1 MRVWAGPFIG
11 DGETPGSRRDLRVL
25 WLIAG
30 HAMAAVL
37 APLLVR
43 RLGRS
48 AFLVLALA
56 PAAAFG
62 WALSQTSRVIDGH
75 PVEQVTR
82 WIPEYGVSLAFRLD
96 ALSLVLLYLAG
107 GIGALVLV
115 YCARY
120 FDSDEPGLGLFA
132 CSLTGFAGAMIGLVL
147 ADDLVLLFVF
157 WELTTILSFLL
168 IGHYADR
175 PTARRS
181 ALRAVTVTT
190 FGGLALLAGVVIL
203 GQAAGT
209 YRLSAILAHPP
220 HGASVTAA
228 LVLILVGCFAKSAVF
243 PFSQWLPGAM
253 AAPTPVSAYL
263 HAAAM
268 VKAGVYLIARLA
280 PAYGAD
286 PTWRW
291 LCLSLGGATML
302 LGGIRALRE
311 HDLKRVLAFGTV
323 SQLGFLTAVLGAGQ
337 RDTAYA
343 GLAMLLAH
351 AVFKAPLFLGV
362 GLIDHCAG
370 TRDLRKLSGLGR
382 SLPALCVVMSLAAAS
397 MAGIPPLLGFAA
409 KEAVLDSFVEGARHG
424 SNADPFVLAVLVVGS
439 GLTVAYTCRV
449 IWGAFARKPGIER
462 DTPVHAAG
470 WLALGP
476 AALLALAGLALG
488 IGAPVLDDLI
498 SGYADTVPGAHH
510 VHLYAAG
517 WSGLGLPLALS
528 AIAWLIGAS
537 LFAVRAP
544 LLRFHKS
551 HTLPEGED
559 VVNNLL
565 LALERASLQIT
576 GSVQRGSLPVYV
588 GTVFLSAV
596 ALGTWALIKGVP
608 WQVPHPA
615 PWWDSRTQLAVAIL
629 TCLAALCVPLLTG
642 RLAAALVTGVSGF
655 AVALLFLVDDAPDLA
670 FTQLAAE
677 TVSLIVF
684 VLVLRRL
691 DPSFVRTP
699 RYRRRTAHLALA
711 LATGVVLSSLTYLAA
726 AARKA
731 PTVASDYTQLA
742 EHSGFGN
749 VVSAIIVDYRAWDTL
764 GESSVIA
771 ICAAGVT
778 SLVFARRAAGA
789 LGRRR
794 PPSAAGLSDEGGWL
808 AARPPELRRS
818 LQLEVVARLTYHT
831 ILVVSLYLLF
841 HGENGLGGGFVAGLL
856 AGLGL
861 TMRYLAGGRYEL
873 AAAAPVDAGVLLGVG
888 MAVSAGT
895 ALLGYAWG
903 DTVFAPGHFTVH
915 LPVTG
920 NLIVSSSLLF
930 DIGVYVLVI
939 GLVLDILR
947 SFGAELDRHIATDRR
962 AAQTAQDGT

>member
-1 MRVWAGPFIG
+1 
-11 DGETPGSRRDLRVL
+11 VL
-25 WLIAG
+25 WLIAV
-30 HAMAAVL
+30 HALAAVL

-56 PAAAFG
+56 PAAAFV
-62 WALSQTSRVIDGH
+62 WALTQTARVADGH
-75 PVEQVTR
+75 PLEQVTQ
-82 WIPEYGVSLAFRLD
+82 WIPAYGISLAFRLD
-96 ALSLVLLYLAG
+96 PLSLVMLYLAG

-168 IGHYADR
+168 IGHYAER

-203 GQAAGT
+203 GQGAGT

-220 HGASVTAA
+220 HGAPVTAA
-228 LVLILVGCFAKSAVF
+228 LVLILIGAFAKSAVF

-268 VKAGVYLIARLA
+268 VKAGVYLIARLG
-280 PAYGAD
+280 PAYGPD
-286 PTWRW
+286 PTWQR
-291 LCLSLGGATML
+291 LCLGFGGATML

-311 HDLKRVLAFGTV
+311 NDLKRVLAFGTV

-351 AVFKAPLFLGV
+351 AAFKAPLFLGV
-362 GLIDHCAG
+362 GLIDHSTG

-382 SLPALCVVMSLAAAS
+382 SLPALCVVMCLAAVS

-409 KEAVLDSFVEGARHG
+409 KEAVLDSFVLG
-424 SNADPFVLAVLVVGS
+424 SQRGSHVDPIMLAVFVAGS

-449 IWGAFARKPGIER
+449 VWGAFARKPDVP
-462 DTPVHAAG
+462 DTPVHAAS

-476 AALLALAGLALG
+476 AALLALAGLGLG
-488 IGAPVLDDLI
+488 IGAPVLNDLL
-498 SGYADTVPGAHH
+498 SEYADAVPGLHH
-510 VHLYAAG
+510 VHLSVAG
-517 WSGLGLPLALS
+517 WSGIGVPLGLSAL
-528 AIAWLIGAS
+528 AWLIGAG
-537 LFAVRAP
+537 LFAARKP

-551 HTLPEGED
+551 HTLPDGED

-565 LALERASLQIT
+565 LAVERASLQIT

-596 ALGTWALIKGVP
+596 AVGVWALINGAP
-608 WQVPHPA
+608 WHLPHPT
-615 PWWDSRTQLAVAIL
+615 PWWQSRTQLAVAIL
-629 TCLAALCVPLLTG
+629 TCLAAICVPLMTG

-655 AVALLFLVDDAPDLA
+655 AVAVLFLVDDAPDLA
-670 FTQLAAE
+670 FTQVAAE

-691 DPSFVRTP
+691 DPDFVRTP
-699 RYRRRTAHLALA
+699 RTRRRLAHLTLA
-711 LATGVVLSSLTYLAA
+711 LTTGGVLSALTYLAA
-726 AARKA
+726 AARVA
-731 PTVASDYTQLA
+731 PAVAPGYAELA
-742 EHSGFGN
+742 HEEGFGN

-778 SLVFARRAAGA
+778 SLVFARRGTHA
-789 LGRRR
+789 LSRRR
-794 PPSAAGLSDEGGWL
+794 GVRAHAAPAEEGSWL
-808 AARPPELRRS
+808 AARPAVLQRS

-831 ILVVSLYLLF
+831 ILLASLYLLF

-861 TMRYLAGGRYEL
+861 TLRYLAGGRYEL

-888 MAVSAGT
+888 MALSAGT

-903 DTVFAPGHFTVH
+903 GNVLAPAHITMH
-915 LPVTG
+915 LPMTG
-920 NLIVSSSLLF
+920 TLNVYSSLLF

-947 SFGAELDRHIATDRR
+947 SFGSELDRHIAADRKATEQSTEATPGMQGPAQ
-962 AAQTAQDGT
+962 AAGEGA

>member
-1 MRVWAGPFIG
+1 
-11 DGETPGSRRDLRVL
+11 VL
-25 WLIAG
+25 WLIAV
-30 HAMAAVL
+30 HALAAVL
-37 APLLVR
+37 APPLVR

-62 WALSQTSRVIDGH
+62 WALAETSRVVDGH
-75 PVEQVTR
+75 PVEQVTQ
-82 WIPEYGVSLAFRLD
+82 WIPAYGVSLAFRLD
-96 ALSLVLLYLAG
+96 PLSLVLLYLAG

-147 ADDLVLLFVF
+147 ADDLILLFVF
-157 WELTTILSFLL
+157 WELTTVLSFLL

-220 HGASVTAA
+220 HGAPVTAA
-228 LVLILVGCFAKSAVF
+228 LALILVGCFAKSAVF

-286 PTWRW
+286 PTCRR
-291 LCLSLGGATML
+291 LCLVLGCATML

-362 GLIDHCAG
+362 GLIDHCTG

-382 SLPALCVVMSLAAAS
+382 SLPALCVVMSLAAVS

-409 KEAVLDSFVEGARHG
+409 KESVLDSFVEGSRHG
-424 SNADPFVLAVLVVGS
+424 SDTDPIVLAVLVAGS

-449 IWGAFARKPGIER
+449 IWGAFARKPGIEQ
-462 DTPVHAAG
+462 DTPVHAAA

-498 SGYADTVPGAHH
+498 SGYADTVPGEHG

-517 WSGLGLPLALS
+517 WSGFGLPLALS
-528 AIAWLIGAS
+528 AVAWLIGAA
-537 LFAVRAP
+537 LFAAREP

-551 HTLPEGED
+551 HTLPDGED

-565 LALERASLQIT
+565 LAVERASLQIT

-596 ALGTWALIKGVP
+596 ALGIWALAKGVP
-608 WQVPHPA
+608 WQLPHPV
-615 PWWDSRTQLAVAIL
+615 PWWDSRTQLAVAVL
-629 TCLAALCVPLLTG
+629 TCLAAICVPLLTG

-655 AVALLFLVDDAPDLA
+655 AVAVLFLVDDAPDLA

-699 RYRRRTAHLALA
+699 RSRRRAAHLALA
-711 LATGVVLSSLTYLAA
+711 AATGIVLSSLTYLAA
-726 AARKA
+726 AARRA
-731 PTVASDYTQLA
+731 PSVASEYTELA
-742 EHSGFGN
+742 RHSGFGN

-778 SLVFARRAAGA
+778 SLIFARRGASA

-794 PPSAAGLSDEGGWL
+794 SPRSAEPPEEGGWL
-808 AARPPELRRS
+808 AARPSAVLQRS

-831 ILVVSLYLLF
+831 ILLVSLYLLF

-903 DTVFAPGHFTVH
+903 DSVLAPGHFTVH

-920 NLIVSSSLLF
+920 ELTVYSSLLF

-947 SFGAELDRHIATDRR
+947 SFGAELDRHIAADRR
-962 AAQTAQDGT
+962 AAQTAETAGDAT

>member
-1 MRVWAGPFIG
+1 M
-11 DGETPGSRRDLRVL
+11 L
-25 WLIAG
+25 WLVAV
-30 HAMAAVL
+30 HALAAVL

-43 RLGRS
+43 KLGRT

-56 PAAAFG
+56 PAAAFV
-62 WALSQTSRVIDGH
+62 WALTRTARIADGH
-75 PVEQVTR
+75 PIEQVTQ
-82 WIPEYGVSLAFRLD
+82 WVPQYGVSLAFRLD
-96 ALSLVLLYLAG
+96 PLGLVLLYLAA

-120 FDSDEPGLGLFA
+120 FDSAEPGLGVFA

-147 ADDLVLLFVF
+147 ADDLILLFVF

-175 PTARRS
+175 PPARRS

-203 GQAAGT
+203 GQDAGT
-209 YRLSAILAHPP
+209 YRLSAILNDPP
-220 HGASVTAA
+220 RGTSVTTA

-268 VKAGVYLIARLA
+268 VKGGVYLIARFA
-280 PAYGAD
+280 PAYGGD

-291 LCLSLGGATML
+291 LCLTLGGATML

-323 SQLGFLTAVLGAGQ
+323 SQLGMLTAVLGDGQ

-343 GLAMLLAH
+343 GLAMLFAH

-362 GLIDHCAG
+362 GLIDQCTG

-382 SLPALCVVMSLAAAS
+382 SLPALCVVMCLAAIS

-409 KEAVLDSFVEGARHG
+409 KESVFDSFVVGSQHG
-424 SNADPFVLAVLVVGS
+424 SDADPVILAVLVAGS
-439 GLTVAYTCRV
+439 SLTVAYTCRV
-449 IWGAFARKPGIER
+449 VWGAFARKPGAKA
-462 DTPVHAAG
+462 DTPVHAAA

-476 AALLALAGLALG
+476 AALLSLAGLALG
-488 IGAPVLDDLI
+488 IGAPVLNDLL
-498 SGYADTVPGAHH
+498 SGYADALPGAHDI
-510 VHLYAAG
+510 HLYPAG
-517 WSGLGLPLALS
+517 WSGFGVPLGLS
-528 AIAWLIGAS
+528 AISWLVGAA
-537 LFAVRAP
+537 LFLVRAP
-544 LLRFHKS
+544 LLRFHKR

-565 LALERASLQIT
+565 LALERSSLQIT

-596 ALGTWALIKGVP
+596 ALGIWALISGAP
-608 WQVPHPA
+608 WHLPQPT

-629 TCLAALCVPLLTG
+629 TCLAAISVPLLTG

-655 AVALLFLVDDAPDLA
+655 AVAILFLVDGAPDLA

-691 DPSFVRTP
+691 APSFVRTP
-699 RYRRRTAHLALA
+699 RPQRRAAHLALA
-711 LATGVVLSSLTYLAA
+711 AAAGIVFSSLTYLAA
-726 AARKA
+726 AARQA
-731 PTVASDYTQLA
+731 PAVAPGYAELA
-742 EHSGFGN
+742 EHSGLGN

-778 SLVFARRAAGA
+778 SLVFARRAASA
-789 LGRRR
+789 FGRQR
-794 PPSAAGLSDEGGWL
+794 PPRAASPEEGGWL
-808 AARPPELRRS
+808 AARSAVLQRS

-831 ILVVSLYLLF
+831 ILLVSLYLLL
-841 HGENGLGGGFVAGLL
+841 HGEGGLGGGFVAGLL

-873 AAAAPVDAGVLLGVG
+873 AAAAPVDAGVLLGLG
-888 MAVSAGT
+888 MALSSGT
-895 ALLGYAWG
+895 VLLGYVWG
-903 DTVFAPGHFTVH
+903 DTALAPGQFSVH

-920 NLIVSSSLLF
+920 ELTVHSSLLF
-930 DIGVYVLVI
+930 DFGVYVLVI

-947 SFGAELDRHIATDRR
+947 SFGSELDRHIAADRR
-962 AAQTAQDGT
+962 AAIQLAGEGS

>member
-1 MRVWAGPFIG
+1 
-11 DGETPGSRRDLRVL
+11 VL
-25 WLIAG
+25 WLVAV
-30 HAMAAVL
+30 HALGAVL

-43 RLGRS
+43 KLGRS

-62 WALSQTSRVIDGH
+62 WALTQTSRVVDGH
-75 PVEQVTR
+75 PIEQVTQ
-82 WIPEYGVSLAFRLD
+82 WVPAYGFSLAFRLD
-96 ALSLVLLYLAG
+96 PLGLVLLYLAG

-147 ADDLVLLFVF
+147 ADDLIVLFVF

-209 YRLSAILAHPP
+209 YRISAIVADPP
-220 HGASVTAA
+220 HGAAVTAA

-280 PAYGAD
+280 PAYGD
-286 PTWRW
+286 ELTWQW
-291 LCLSLGGATML
+291 LCLGFGGATML
-302 LGGIRALRE
+302 LGGVRALRE
-311 HDLKRVLAFGTV
+311 NDLKRVLAFGTV
-323 SQLGFLTAVLGAGQ
+323 SQLGFLTAVLGAGH

-362 GLIDHCAG
+362 GIIDHCAG

-382 SLPALCVVMSLAAAS
+382 SLPALCVVMCLAAVS

-409 KEAVLDSFVEGARHG
+409 KESVLDSFVVGARHG
-424 SNADPFVLAVLVVGS
+424 SDADPFVLAVFVAGS
-439 GLTVAYTCRV
+439 ALTVAYTCRV
-449 IWGAFARKPGIER
+449 VWGAFARKPGVE
-462 DTPVHAAG
+462 DTPVRAAA
-470 WLALGP
+470 WLTLGP

-488 IGAPVLDDLI
+488 IGAPLLNDLL
-498 SGYADTVPGAHH
+498 SGYADAVPGQHH
-510 VHLYAAG
+510 VHLYATG
-517 WSGLGLPLALS
+517 WSGFGLPLLLS
-528 AIAWLIGAS
+528 AIAWAGGAA
-537 LFAVRAP
+537 LFVAREP

-551 HTLPEGED
+551 HKLPEGED

-565 LALERASLQIT
+565 LWLERASLQIT

-596 ALGTWALIKGVP
+596 ALGAWALFSGAP
-608 WQVPHPA
+608 WRLPHPA
-615 PWWDSRTQLAVAIL
+615 PWWDSRTQLAVGIL
-629 TCLAALCVPLLTG
+629 TCVAALCVPLLTG

-655 AVALLFLVDDAPDLA
+655 AVAILFLVDDAPDLA

-691 DPSFVRTP
+691 DPNFVSTQRT
-699 RYRRRTAHLALA
+699 RRRAAHLSLA
-711 LATGVVLSSLTYLAA
+711 VSAGFVLSALTYVAA
-726 AARKA
+726 AARQA
-731 PTVASDYTQLA
+731 PPVASGYTELA
-742 EHSGFGN
+742 HESGLEN
-749 VVSAIIVDYRAWDTL
+749 VISAIIVDFRSWDTL

-778 SLVFARRAAGA
+778 SLVFARRAASA
-789 LGRRR
+789 FVRR
-794 PPSAAGLSDEGGWL
+794 PQRRGGEPTDGGWL
-808 AARPPELRRS
+808 AARPAVLQRS

-831 ILVVSLYLLF
+831 ILLVSLYLLL
-841 HGENGLGGGFVAGLL
+841 HGEYGLGGGFVAGLL

-873 AAAAPVDAGVLLGVG
+873 AAAAPVDAGVLLGLG
-888 MAVSAGT
+888 MALSSGT

-903 DTVFAPGHFTVH
+903 DTVLAPGHFTVH

-920 NLIVSSSLLF
+920 NLTVHSSLLF
-930 DIGVYVLVI
+930 DFGVYVLVI

-947 SFGAELDRHIATDRR
+947 SFGSELDRHIAADRR
-962 AAQTAQDGT
+962 AAAEPAREGA

>member
-1 MRVWAGPFIG
+1 M
-11 DGETPGSRRDLRVL
+11 L
-25 WLIAG
+25 WLIAV
-30 HAMAAVL
+30 HALAAVL
-37 APLLVR
+37 APPLVR

-48 AFLVLALA
+48 AFFVLALA

-62 WALSQTSRVIDGH
+62 WALFETSRVVDDR

-96 ALSLVLLYLAG
+96 PLSLVLLYLAG

-147 ADDLVLLFVF
+147 ADDLIVLFVF
-157 WELTTILSFLL
+157 WELTTVLSFLL

-280 PAYGAD
+280 PAYGSD
-286 PTWRW
+286 PTWHW
-291 LCLSLGGATML
+291 LCLVLGCTTML

-311 HDLKRVLAFGTV
+311 RDLKRVLAFGTV

-362 GLIDHCAG
+362 GLIDHCTG
-370 TRDLRKLSGLGR
+370 TRDLRKLSGLAR
-382 SLPALCVVMSLAAAS
+382 SLPALCVVMSLAAVS

-409 KEAVLDSFVEGARHG
+409 KETVLDSFVEGSRHG
-424 SNADPFVLAVLVVGS
+424 SNSDPIVLAVLVVGS

-449 IWGAFARKPGIER
+449 IWGAFARKPGIEQ
-462 DTPVHAAG
+462 DTPVHATS
-470 WLALGP
+470 WIALGP

-488 IGAPVLDDLI
+488 IGAPILNDLI
-498 SGYADTVPGAHH
+498 SGYADTVPGEHD
-510 VHLYAAG
+510 VHLYVAG
-517 WSGLGLPLALS
+517 WSGFGLPLALS
-528 AIAWLIGAS
+528 ALAWGIGVA
-537 LFAVRAP
+537 LFVAREP

-551 HTLPEGED
+551 HTLPDGED

-565 LALERASLQIT
+565 LAVERASLQIT

-596 ALGTWALIKGVP
+596 VLGIWALTKGVP
-608 WQVPHPA
+608 WHVPHPG
-615 PWWDSRTQLAVAIL
+615 PWWDSRTQLAVAVL
-629 TCLAALCVPLLTG
+629 TCLAAICVPLLTG

-691 DPSFVRTP
+691 DPNFVRTP
-699 RYRRRTAHLALA
+699 RSRRRAAHLALA
-711 LATGVVLSSLTYLAA
+711 VATGIVLSSLTYLGA
-726 AARKA
+726 AARQA
-731 PTVASDYTQLA
+731 PTVASEYTELA
-742 EHSGFGN
+742 ERSGFGN
-749 VVSAIIVDYRAWDTL
+749 VVSAIIVDYRSWDTL

-778 SLVFARRAAGA
+778 SLVFARRAASA

-794 PPSAAGLSDEGGWL
+794 SPRAAEPPEEGGWL
-808 AARPPELRRS
+808 AARPSAMLQRS

-831 ILVVSLYLLF
+831 ILLVSLYLLF

-903 DTVFAPGHFTVH
+903 DTVLAPAHFTVH

-920 NLIVSSSLLF
+920 ELTVYSSLLF

-947 SFGAELDRHIATDRR
+947 SFGSELDRHIAADRK
-962 AAQTAQDGT
+962 AAQQARQAAGEGA

>member
-1 MRVWAGPFIG
+1 M
-11 DGETPGSRRDLRVL
+11 L
-25 WLIAG
+25 WLVSV
-30 HAMAAVL
+30 HALGAVL

-43 RLGRS
+43 KLGRA

-56 PAAAFG
+56 PAAAFV
-62 WALSQTSRVIDGH
+62 WALTQTARIVDGQ
-75 PVEQVTR
+75 PIEQVR
-82 WIPEYGVSLAFRLD
+82 QWIPAYGVSLAFRLD
-96 ALSLVLLYLAG
+96 PLGLVLLFLAS

-147 ADDLVLLFVF
+147 ADDLILLFVF

-181 ALRAVTVTT
+181 ALRAVSVTT

-203 GQAAGT
+203 GQDART

-220 HGASVTAA
+220 HGTTVTSA

-268 VKAGVYLIARLA
+268 VKAGVYLIARLT
-280 PAYGAD
+280 PAYGGD
-286 PTWRW
+286 PTWQR
-291 LCLSLGGATML
+291 LCLILGGATML
-302 LGGIRALRE
+302 LGGVRALRE
-311 HDLKRVLAFGTV
+311 RDLKRVLAFGTV
-323 SQLGFLTAVLGAGQ
+323 SQLGFLTAILGAGT
-337 RDTAYA
+337 RDTAFA

-362 GLIDHCAG
+362 GIIDHSTG
-370 TRDLRKLSGLGR
+370 TRDLRKLSGLAR
-382 SLPALCVVMSLAAAS
+382 SMPALCVVMCLAALS
-397 MAGIPPLLGFAA
+397 MAAIPPMLGFAA
-409 KEAVLDSFVEGARHG
+409 KESVLDAFVIGAEHG
-424 SNADPFVLAVLVVGS
+424 TSSYPYMLAVFVAGS
-439 GLTVAYTCRV
+439 ALTVAYTCRV
-449 IWGAFARKPGIER
+449 VWGAFAPKPGVA
-462 DTPVHAAG
+462 DTPVHAAA

-476 AALLALAGLALG
+476 AGLLALAGLVVG
-488 IGAPVLDDLI
+488 IGAPMLNDLL
-498 SGYADTVPGAHH
+498 SGYADAVPGAHE
-510 VHLYAAG
+510 VHLYVAG
-517 WSGLGLPLALS
+517 WGGFGLPLLLS
-528 AIAWLIGAS
+528 AIAWVAGGAM
-537 LFAVRAP
+537 FIVREP
-544 LLRFHKS
+544 LLRFHKN

-588 GTVFLSAV
+588 GSVFLTAV
-596 ALGTWALIKGVP
+596 ALGAWALVYGAPWHLPSPVP
-608 WQVPHPA
+608 WWA
-615 PWWDSRTQLAVAIL
+615 SRTQLAVAVL
-629 TCLAALCVPLLTG
+629 TCLAVICVPLLTN

-655 AVALLFLVDDAPDLA
+655 AVAILFLVDDAPDLA

-691 DPSFVRTP
+691 DPSFVRTQ
-699 RYRRRTAHLALA
+699 RTSRRAAHLLLA
-711 LATGVVLSSLTYLAA
+711 VSAGVVLSALTYVAE
-726 AARKA
+726 AARQA
-731 PTVASDYTQLA
+731 QAVASGYGELA
-742 EHSGFGN
+742 HESGLEN
-749 VVSAIIVDYRAWDTL
+749 IVSAIIVDFRAWDTL

-789 LGRRR
+789 FAVRSR
-794 PPSAAGLSDEGGWL
+794 PERAEAGWL
-808 AARPPELRRS
+808 AARPAVLQRS
-818 LQLEVVARLTYHT
+818 LPLEVVARLTYHT
-831 ILVVSLYLLF
+831 ILLVSLYLLL
-841 HGENGLGGGFVAGLL
+841 HGEYGLGGGFVAGLL

-861 TMRYLAGGRYEL
+861 VMRYLAGGRYEL
-873 AAAAPVDAGVLLGVG
+873 AAAAPIDAGVLLGLG
-888 MAVSAGT
+888 MALASGT

-903 DTVFAPGHFTVH
+903 DTVLAPAHFTVH

-920 NLIVSSSLLF
+920 SLTVHSSLLF
-930 DIGVYVLVI
+930 DFGVYVLVI

-947 SFGAELDRHIATDRR
+947 SFGSEIDRHIAADRE
-962 AAQTAQDGT
+962 AAAEPTEPAPEGT

>member
-1 MRVWAGPFIG
+1 M
-11 DGETPGSRRDLRVL
+11 L
-25 WLIAG
+25 WLVSV
-30 HAMAAVL
+30 HALGAVL

-43 RLGRS
+43 KLGRS

-56 PAAAFG
+56 PAAAFV
-62 WALSQTSRVIDGH
+62 WALTQTARIVDGQ
-75 PVEQVTR
+75 PIEQVR
-82 WIPEYGVSLAFRLD
+82 QWVPAYGVSLAFRLD
-96 ALSLVLLYLAG
+96 PLGLVLLCLAG

-147 ADDLVLLFVF
+147 ADDLILLFVF

-181 ALRAVTVTT
+181 ALRAVSVTT

-203 GQAAGT
+203 GQDAGT

-220 HGASVTAA
+220 HGRTVTSA

-280 PAYGAD
+280 PAYGGD
-286 PTWRW
+286 PTWQR
-291 LCLSLGGATML
+291 LCLILGGATML
-302 LGGIRALRE
+302 LGGVRALRE
-311 HDLKRVLAFGTV
+311 RDLKRVLAFGTV
-323 SQLGFLTAVLGAGQ
+323 SQLGFLTAILGAGT
-337 RDTAYA
+337 RDTAFA

-362 GLIDHCAG
+362 GIIDHSTG
-370 TRDLRKLSGLGR
+370 TRDLRKLSGLAR
-382 SLPALCVVMSLAAAS
+382 SMPALCVVMCLAALS
-397 MAGIPPLLGFAA
+397 MAAIPPMLGFAA
-409 KEAVLDSFVEGARHG
+409 KESVFDAFVIGAEHG
-424 SNADPFVLAVLVVGS
+424 TSSYPYVLAVFVAGS
-439 GLTVAYTCRV
+439 ALTVAYTCRV
-449 IWGAFARKPGIER
+449 VWGAFAPKPGVA
-462 DTPVHAAG
+462 DTPVHAAA

-476 AALLALAGLALG
+476 AGLLALAGLVVG
-488 IGAPVLDDLI
+488 IGAPMLNDLL
-498 SGYADTVPGAHH
+498 SGYADAVPGAHE
-510 VHLYAAG
+510 VHLYVAG
-517 WSGLGLPLALS
+517 WGGFGLPLLLS
-528 AIAWLIGAS
+528 AIAWVAGGAM
-537 LFAVRAP
+537 FIAREP
-544 LLRFHKS
+544 LLRFHKN

-565 LALERASLQIT
+565 LAIERASLQIT

-588 GTVFLSAV
+588 GSVFLSAV
-596 ALGTWALIKGVP
+596 ALGAWALVYGAPWHVP
-608 WQVPHPA
+608 NPA
-615 PWWDSRTQLAVAIL
+615 PWWESRTQLAVAIL
-629 TCLAALCVPLLTG
+629 TCLAAICVPLLTN

-655 AVALLFLVDDAPDLA
+655 AVAILFLVDDAPDLA

-691 DPSFVRTP
+691 DPGFVRTQ
-699 RYRRRTAHLALA
+699 RTSRRAAHLLLA
-711 LATGVVLSSLTYLAA
+711 ISAGVVLSALTYVAE
-726 AARKA
+726 AARRA
-731 PTVASDYTQLA
+731 PAVASGYGELA
-742 EHSGFGN
+742 HESGLEN
-749 VVSAIIVDYRAWDTL
+749 IVSAIIVDFRAWDTL

-778 SLVFARRAAGA
+778 SLVFARRAASA
-789 LGRRR
+789 FAIRSR
-794 PPSAAGLSDEGGWL
+794 PERAEAGWL
-808 AARPPELRRS
+808 AARPAVLQRS

-831 ILVVSLYLLF
+831 ILLVSLYLLL
-841 HGENGLGGGFVAGLL
+841 HGEYGLGGGFVAGLL

-861 TMRYLAGGRYEL
+861 VMRYLAGGRYEL
-873 AAAAPVDAGVLLGVG
+873 AAAAPVDAGVLLGLG
-888 MAVSAGT
+888 MALASGT

-903 DTVFAPGHFTVH
+903 DTVLAPAHFTVH

-920 NLIVSSSLLF
+920 NLTVHSSLLF
-930 DIGVYVLVI
+930 DFGVYVLVI

-947 SFGAELDRHIATDRR
+947 SFGSEIDRHIAADRK
-962 AAQTAQDGT
+962 AAAEPSQPAQEGT

>member
-1 MRVWAGPFIG
+1 M
-11 DGETPGSRRDLRVL
+11 L
-25 WLIAG
+25 WLIAV
-30 HAMAAVL
+30 HALAAVL
-37 APLLVR
+37 APLLVH
-43 RLGRS
+43 RLGRA

-62 WALSQTSRVIDGH
+62 WALANAAQAIDGR
-75 PVEQVTR
+75 PIEQVTQ
-82 WIPEYGVSLAFRLD
+82 WIPAYGVSLAFRLD
-96 ALSLVLLYLAG
+96 PLNLLLLCLAS
-107 GIGALVLV
+107 GIGALVLI

-147 ADDLVLLFVF
+147 ADDLIVLFVF

-190 FGGLALLAGVVIL
+190 FGGLCLLAGVVIL
-203 GQAAGT
+203 GQAAHS
-209 YRLSAILAHPP
+209 YRISAILAKPP
-220 HGASVTAA
+220 HGTAVTTA
-228 LVLILVGCFAKSAVF
+228 LVLILVGAFAKSAVF

-268 VKAGVYLIARLA
+268 VKAGVYLIARFG

-286 PTWRW
+286 PAWNR
-291 LCLSLGGATML
+291 LCIVLGSATML
-302 LGGIRALRE
+302 LGGVRALRE

-323 SQLGFLTAVLGAGQ
+323 SQLGFLTVVLGAGE

-351 AVFKAPLFLGV
+351 AIFKAPLFLGI
-362 GLIDHCAG
+362 GIIDHATG
-370 TRDLRKLSGLGR
+370 TRDLRKLSGLWR
-382 SLPALCVVMSLAAAS
+382 TTPALCVVVSLAGLS
-397 MAGIPPLLGFAA
+397 MAGIPPLFGFAA
-409 KEAVLDSFVEGARHG
+409 KETVIGAFVDGSRHG
-424 SNADPFVLAVLVVGS
+424 STKDPYVLAVIVAGS
-439 GLTVAYTCRV
+439 ALTVAYTCRV
-449 IWGAFARKPGIER
+449 VWGAFASKPGVK
-462 DTPVHAAG
+462 DTPVHAIG
-470 WLALGP
+470 PLFLGP

-488 IGAPVLDDLI
+488 VGAPLLNHALAA
-498 SGYADTVPGAHH
+498 YADTLTGLHE
-510 VHLYAAG
+510 VHLYHAG
-517 WSGLGLPLALS
+517 WSGFGIPLALS
-528 AIAWLIGAS
+528 AFTWIVGAAM
-537 LFAVRAP
+537 FAAREP
-544 LLRFHKS
+544 LLRFHKN

-559 VVNNLL
+559 VISNLL
-565 LALERASLQIT
+565 LTLERASLQIT

-588 GTVFLSAV
+588 GTVFLAAV
-596 ALGTWALIKGVP
+596 ALCAWALVSGSPWRVP
-608 WQVPHPA
+608 QPA
-615 PWWDSRTQLAVAIL
+615 SWWSSRTQLAVAVL
-629 TCLAALCVPLLTG
+629 TCLAALSVPLLRG

-655 AVALLFLVDDAPDLA
+655 AVAILFLVADAPDLA

-691 DPSFVRTP
+691 DPSFVRTV
-699 RYRRRTAHLALA
+699 RSRRRGAHLALA
-711 LATGVVLSSLTYLAA
+711 LATGFVLSALTYVAA
-726 AARKA
+726 AARRSPAVA
-731 PTVASDYTQLA
+731 PGYAELA
-742 EHSGFGN
+742 RKSGLGN
-749 VVSAIIVDYRAWDTL
+749 VISAIIVDYRSWDTL
-764 GESSVIA
+764 GESSVLA

-778 SLVFARRAAGA
+778 SLVFARRGAAA
-789 LGRRR
+789 LSRRR
-794 PPSAAGLSDEGGWL
+794 PPVRAVEATEAEPGGGWL
-808 AARPPELRRS
+808 TARPARLQRS

-831 ILVVSLYLLF
+831 ILLVSIYLLF
-841 HGENGLGGGFVAGLL
+841 HGEGGLGGGFVAGLL

-873 AAAAPVDAGVLLGVG
+873 AAAAPVDAGVLLGAG
-888 MAVSAGT
+888 MTLAAGT

-903 DTVFAPGHFTVH
+903 DTVLAPGHLTLR

-920 NLIVSSSLLF
+920 EVTVHSSLLF
-930 DIGVYVLVI
+930 DIGVYVLVV

-947 SFGAELDRHIATDRR
+947 SFGSELDRHIAADR
-962 AAQTAQDGT
+962 AAETRPAGEAVT

>member
-1 MRVWAGPFIG
+1 M
-11 DGETPGSRRDLRVL
+11 L
-25 WLIAG
+25 WLVAV
-30 HAMAAVL
+30 HALGAIL

-43 RLGRS
+43 KLGRS

-56 PAAAFG
+56 PAAAFV
-62 WALSQTSRVIDGH
+62 WALTQTSRIIDG
-75 PVEQVTR
+75 PPIEQVTQ
-82 WIPEYGVSLAFRLD
+82 WVPAYGVSLAFRLD
-96 ALSLVLLYLAG
+96 PLGLVLLYLAG

-147 ADDLVLLFVF
+147 ADDLILLFVF

-175 PTARRS
+175 STARRS

-203 GQAAGT
+203 GQDAGT
-209 YRLSAILAHPP
+209 YRLSAILAGPP
-220 HGASVTAA
+220 HGKAVTAA

-286 PTWRW
+286 PTWQR
-291 LCLSLGGATML
+291 LCLAFGGATML

-311 HDLKRVLAFGTV
+311 NDLKRVLAFGTV

-362 GLIDHCAG
+362 GIIDHCTG
-370 TRDLRKLSGLGR
+370 TRDLRKLSGLAG
-382 SLPALCVVMSLAAAS
+382 SLPALCVVMCLAAVS

-409 KEAVLDSFVEGARHG
+409 KESVLDSFVVGARHG
-424 SNADPFVLAVLVVGS
+424 SHADPFVLAVLVAGS
-439 GLTVAYTCRV
+439 ALTVAYTCRV
-449 IWGAFARKPGIER
+449 VWGAFARKPGVE
-462 DTPVHAAG
+462 DTPVHAAA
-470 WLALGP
+470 WLTLGP

-488 IGAPVLDDLI
+488 IGAPLLDDLL
-498 SGYADTVPGAHH
+498 SGYADAVPGQHH

-517 WSGLGLPLALS
+517 WSGFGLPLLLS
-528 AIAWLIGAS
+528 AIAWAAGGA
-537 LFAVRAP
+537 LFIAREP

-551 HTLPEGED
+551 HKLPEGED
-559 VVNNLL
+559 IVNNLL
-565 LALERASLQIT
+565 LAIERASLQIT

-588 GTVFLSAV
+588 GSVFLSAV
-596 ALGTWALIKGVP
+596 ALGAWALAYGAP
-608 WQVPHPA
+608 WHLPHPA
-615 PWWDSRTQLAVAIL
+615 PWWSSRTQLAVAIL
-629 TCLAALCVPLLTG
+629 TCLAAICVPLLTG

-655 AVALLFLVDDAPDLA
+655 AVAVLFLVEDAPDLA

-691 DPSFVRTP
+691 DPSFVRTQ
-699 RYRRRTAHLALA
+699 RISRRAAHLLLA
-711 LATGVVLSSLTYLAA
+711 VSAGTVLSALTYVGA
-726 AARKA
+726 AARRA
-731 PTVASDYTQLA
+731 PPVATGYTELA
-742 EHSGFGN
+742 HESGLEN
-749 VVSAIIVDYRAWDTL
+749 VISAIIVDFRSWDTL

-778 SLVFARRAAGA
+778 SLVFARRAASA
-789 LGRRR
+789 FVRR
-794 PPSAAGLSDEGGWL
+794 PPRATAPGDGGWL
-808 AARPPELRRS
+808 AARPAAVLQRS

-831 ILVVSLYLLF
+831 ILLVSLYLLL
-841 HGENGLGGGFVAGLL
+841 HGEYGLGGGFVAGLL

-873 AAAAPVDAGVLLGVG
+873 AAAAPVDAGVLLGLG
-888 MAVSAGT
+888 MALSSGT

-903 DTVFAPGHFTVH
+903 NTVLAPGHFTVH

-920 NLIVSSSLLF
+920 NLTVHSSLLF
-930 DIGVYVLVI
+930 DIGVYVLVF

-947 SFGAELDRHIATDRR
+947 SFGSELDRHIAADRR
-962 AAQTAQDGT
+962 AAAEPAREGA

>member
-1 MRVWAGPFIG
+1 
-11 DGETPGSRRDLRVL
+11 VL
-25 WLIAG
+25 WLIAV
-30 HAMAAVL
+30 HALAAVL
-37 APLLVR
+37 APLLTR
-43 RLGRS
+43 RLGRA
-48 AFLVLALA
+48 AFFVLALA
-56 PAAAFG
+56 PAAAFV
-62 WALSQTSRVIDGH
+62 WALTQAAAVVDGH

-82 WIPEYGVSLAFRLD
+82 WVPAYGVALAFRLD
-96 ALSLVLLYLAG
+96 ALGLILLCLAS

-120 FDSDEPGLGLFA
+120 FDSDEPGLGVFA

-147 ADDLVLLFVF
+147 ADDLIVLFVF
-157 WELTTILSFLL
+157 WELTTILSFVL
-168 IGHYADR
+168 IGHYAER
-175 PTARRS
+175 STARRS

-203 GQAAGT
+203 GQAADT
-209 YRLSAILAHPP
+209 YRISAILQRPP
-220 HGASVTAA
+220 HGTAVTAA
-228 LVLILVGCFAKSAVF
+228 LVLILAGAFAKSAVF

-268 VKAGVYLIARLA
+268 VKAGVYLIARFG

-286 PTWRW
+286 PVWNRM
-291 LCLSLGGATML
+291 CFVLGGATML

-323 SQLGFLTAVLGAGQ
+323 SQLGFLTLVLGAGN

-343 GLAMLLAH
+343 GLAMLIAH
-351 AVFKAPLFLGV
+351 AVFKAPLFLSV
-362 GLIDHCAG
+362 GIIDHATG

-382 SLPALCVVMSLAAAS
+382 ATPALCVVTTLAGLS

-409 KEAVLDSFVEGARHG
+409 KETVVDSFVIG
-424 SNADPFVLAVLVVGS
+424 SRQGSTSDPYLLAVIVAGS
-439 GLTVAYTCRV
+439 ALTVAYTCRV
-449 IWGAFARKPGIER
+449 VWGAFARKPGVP
-462 DTPVHAAG
+462 DTPVQEAD
-470 WLALGP
+470 WLFLAP
-476 AALLALAGLALG
+476 AAVLSLAGLVLG
-488 IGAPVLDDLI
+488 IGAPLLNDAVAE
-498 SGYADTVPGAHH
+498 YADTLGGAHD
-510 VHLYAAG
+510 VHLYYAG
-517 WSGLGLPLALS
+517 WSGFGLPLALAALAWS
-528 AIAWLIGAS
+528 AGAV
-537 LFAVRAP
+537 LFAVRKP
-544 LLRFHKS
+544 LLRFHKD

-559 VVNNLL
+559 VISNLL

-596 ALGTWALIKGVP
+596 ALGVWALIDGAP
-608 WQVPHPA
+608 WRVPHPA
-615 PWWDSRTQLAVAIL
+615 PGWDSRTQLGVAVL
-629 TCLAALCVPLLTG
+629 TCLAAVSVPLLSG

-655 AVALLFLVDDAPDLA
+655 AVAILFLVEDAPDLA

-691 DPSFVRTP
+691 DPSFVRTLRP
-699 RYRRRTAHLALA
+699 RRRGVHLALA
-711 LATGVVLSSLTYLAA
+711 VATGAVLSSLTYLAS
-726 AARKA
+726 AARLA
-731 PTVASDYTQLA
+731 PAVAPGYAGLA
-742 EHSGFGN
+742 RHAGLGN
-749 VVSAIIVDYRAWDTL
+749 VVSAIIVDFRAWDTL
-764 GESSVIA
+764 GEISVLA

-778 SLVFARRAAGA
+778 SLVFARRAVSA

-794 PPSAAGLSDEGGWL
+794 PPESAIAAAGAGTAGGWL
-808 AARPPELRRS
+808 TARPARLQRS

-831 ILVVSLYLLF
+831 ILLVSLYLLF
-841 HGENGLGGGFVAGLL
+841 HGEGGLGGGFVGGLL

-861 TMRYLAGGRYEL
+861 TMRYLVGGRYEL

-888 MAVSAGT
+888 MALSAGT

-903 DTVFAPGHFTVH
+903 DTVLAPGHLTVH
-915 LPVTG
+915 FPVSGELT
-920 NLIVSSSLLF
+920 VHSSLLF
-930 DIGVYVLVI
+930 DLGVYILVI

-947 SFGAELDRHIATDRR
+947 SFGAELDRHIAADR
-962 AAQTAQDGT
+962 AAAERPAGEASA

>member
-1 MRVWAGPFIG
+1 
-11 DGETPGSRRDLRVL
+11 VL
-25 WLIAG
+25 WLVSV
-30 HAMAAVL
+30 HALGAVL

-43 RLGRS
+43 KLGRS

-56 PAAAFG
+56 PASAFV
-62 WALSQTSRVIDGH
+62 WALTQTSRIADGH
-75 PVEQVTR
+75 PIEQVTQ
-82 WIPEYGVSLAFRLD
+82 WVPAYGVSLAFRLD
-96 ALSLVLLYLAG
+96 PLGLVLLYLAG

-147 ADDLVLLFVF
+147 ADDLILLFVF

-203 GQAAGT
+203 GQDAGT
-209 YRLSAILAHPP
+209 YRLSAIVADPP
-220 HGASVTAA
+220 HGKTVTAA

-280 PAYGAD
+280 PAYGGD
-286 PTWRW
+286 VTWQR
-291 LCLSLGGATML
+291 LCLGFGGATML

-311 HDLKRVLAFGTV
+311 RDLKRVLAFGTV

-362 GLIDHCAG
+362 GIIDHSTG
-370 TRDLRKLSGLGR
+370 TRDLRKLSGLAR
-382 SLPALCVVMSLAAAS
+382 SMPALCVVMCLAAVS

-409 KEAVLDSFVEGARHG
+409 KEAVLDSFVLGAREG
-424 SNADPFVLAVLVVGS
+424 SRTDPFVLAVFVAGS
-439 GLTVAYTCRV
+439 ALTVAYTCRV
-449 IWGAFARKPGIER
+449 VWGAFARKPGVE
-462 DTPVHAAG
+462 DTAVHATA

-476 AALLALAGLALG
+476 AALLALAGLAVG
-488 IGAPVLDDLI
+488 IGAPMLDDLL
-498 SGYADTVPGAHH
+498 SGYADAVPGQHH
-510 VHLYAAG
+510 VHLYVAG
-517 WSGLGLPLALS
+517 WGGFGMPLLLS
-528 AIAWLIGAS
+528 AIAWVVGGA
-537 LFAVRAP
+537 LFLAREP
-544 LLRFHKS
+544 ILRFHKS
-551 HTLPEGED
+551 HTLPDGED

-565 LALERASLQIT
+565 LAIERASLQIT

-596 ALGTWALIKGVP
+596 ALGTWALFSGAP
-608 WQVPHPA
+608 WHVPHPA
-615 PWWDSRTQLAVAIL
+615 PWWSSRTQLAVAIL
-629 TCLAALCVPLLTG
+629 TCLAAICVPLLTN

-655 AVALLFLVDDAPDLA
+655 AVAILFLVADAPDLA

-691 DPSFVRTP
+691 DPIFVRTQ
-699 RYRRRTAHLALA
+699 RTRRRAAHLSLA
-711 LATGVVLSSLTYLAA
+711 VAAGIVLSALTYVGA
-726 AARKA
+726 AARQA
-731 PTVASDYTQLA
+731 PPVASGYTELA
-742 EHSGFGN
+742 HESGLGN
-749 VVSAIIVDYRAWDTL
+749 IVSAIIVDFRSWDTL

-778 SLVFARRAAGA
+778 SLVFARRSASAFV
-789 LGRRR
+789 RRR
-794 PPSAAGLSDEGGWL
+794 PQRVEGTWLS
-808 AARPPELRRS
+808 ARPAVLQRS

-831 ILVVSLYLLF
+831 ILLVSLYLLL

-873 AAAAPVDAGVLLGVG
+873 AAAAPIDAGVLLGLG
-888 MAVSAGT
+888 MALSSGT

-903 DTVFAPGHFTVH
+903 DTVLAPGHFTVH

-920 NLIVSSSLLF
+920 KLIVHSSLLF

-947 SFGAELDRHIATDRR
+947 SFGSELDRHIAADRT
-962 AAQTAQDGT
+962 AAEQQPAQEVP

>member
-1 MRVWAGPFIG
+1 M
-11 DGETPGSRRDLRVL
+11 L
-25 WLIAG
+25 WLIAV
-30 HAMAAVL
+30 HAVAAVL

-43 RLGRS
+43 KLGRS

-56 PAAAFG
+56 PTSAFG

-75 PVEQVTR
+75 PVEQVTQ
-82 WIPEYGVSLAFRLD
+82 WVPEYGVSLAFRLD
-96 ALSLVLLYLAG
+96 PLGLVLLYLAG

-147 ADDLVLLFVF
+147 ADDLILLFVF

-203 GQAAGT
+203 GQVAGT

-268 VKAGVYLIARLA
+268 VKAGVYLVARFG
-280 PAYGAD
+280 PAYGGD

-291 LCLSLGGATML
+291 LCLVLGGATML

-311 HDLKRVLAFGTV
+311 NDLKRVLAFGTV

-362 GLIDHCAG
+362 GLIDHCTG

-382 SLPALCVVMSLAAAS
+382 SLPALCVVMCLAAVS

-409 KEAVLDSFVEGARHG
+409 KESVLDSFVVGARHG
-424 SNADPFVLAVLVVGS
+424 SDSDLAVLAVLVAGS

-449 IWGAFARKPGIER
+449 VWGAFARKPGIEQ
-462 DTPVHAAG
+462 DTPVHAAA

-488 IGAPVLDDLI
+488 IGAPVLNDLL
-498 SGYADTVPGAHH
+498 SGYADTLPGEHD
-510 VHLYAAG
+510 VHLYATG
-517 WSGLGLPLALS
+517 WSGFGVPLALS
-528 AIAWLIGAS
+528 ALAWLIGAA
-537 LFAVRAP
+537 LFIAREP
-544 LLRFHKS
+544 LLRFHRS
-551 HTLPEGED
+551 HKLPEGED

-565 LALERASLQIT
+565 LGLERASLQIT
-576 GSVQRGSLPVYV
+576 GAVQRGSLPVYV
-588 GTVFLSAV
+588 GTVFLTAV
-596 ALGTWALIKGVP
+596 ALGVWALIDGAP
-608 WQVPHPA
+608 WHLPHPT
-615 PWWDSRTQLAVAIL
+615 PWWESRTQLAVAIL
-629 TCLAALCVPLLTG
+629 TCLAAICVPLLTG
-642 RLAAALVTGVSGF
+642 RLAAALATGVSGF
-655 AVALLFLVDDAPDLA
+655 AVAVLFLVDDAPDLA

-691 DPSFVRTP
+691 DPGFVRTL
-699 RYRRRTAHLALA
+699 RSRRRAAHLALA
-711 LATGVVLSSLTYLAA
+711 AATGIVLSSLTYLAA
-726 AARKA
+726 AARQA
-731 PTVASDYTQLA
+731 PAVAPEYTELA
-742 EHSGFGN
+742 EHSGLGN

-778 SLVFARRAAGA
+778 SLVFARRKASAFV
-789 LGRRR
+789 RRR
-794 PPSAAGLSDEGGWL
+794 SPRAADPAEGGWL
-808 AARPPELRRS
+808 AARPAALQRS

-831 ILVVSLYLLF
+831 ILLVSLYLLF

-888 MAVSAGT
+888 MALSAGT

-903 DTVFAPGHFTVH
+903 PTALAPGQFTVH

-920 NLIVSSSLLF
+920 ALTVHSSLLF

-947 SFGAELDRHIATDRR
+947 SFGSELDRHIAADRK
-962 AAQTAQDGT
+962 AAVAMEEPS